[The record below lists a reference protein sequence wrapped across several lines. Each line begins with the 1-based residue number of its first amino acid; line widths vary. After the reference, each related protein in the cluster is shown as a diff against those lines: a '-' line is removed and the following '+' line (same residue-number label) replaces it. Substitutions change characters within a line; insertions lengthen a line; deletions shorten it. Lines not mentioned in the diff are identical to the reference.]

1 MKVETVAKLS
11 KYELRKKVEKLLHKV
26 SELEKSNEILRS
38 NLMEKDKKDG
48 SVFQK
53 LRSARDKFF

>member
-1 MKVETVAKLS
+1 MKVEAVSKLS

>member
-1 MKVETVAKLS
+1 MAKLS

-53 LRSARDKFF
+53 LRSERDKFF

>member
-53 LRSARDKFF
+53 LRSERDKFF

>member
-1 MKVETVAKLS
+1 MAKLS

>member
-1 MKVETVAKLS
+1 MKVETISKLS

-48 SVFQK
+48 SVSQK